1 MAAETHGELRR
12 SLGPYSAAMVIVAN
26 MVGTGI
32 FTTSGFILAQV
43 GSASLLLLCW
53 LAGGVIALAGALS
66 YAELGARYPQAGGEY
81 VFLRQSF
88 GPLWGFLSGWISL
101 VVGFSAPIAAAA
113 VAGSGYLLRAWPSAA
128 GWSLP
133 LGFGSLA
140 LSGESLL
147 ALAILLGF
155 TCLHAASLR
164 VGVRV
169 QNLLT
174 GFKLL
179 VLVGLIA
186 AGLGAWDGGGI
197 LGQGLAAPGSAAGR
211 VATALV
217 FVSFAYSG
225 FNAAAYLG
233 GEIKNP
239 QRNLPLALLAG
250 TSLVTALYLL
260 INLAYVSAVPL
271 AQMAGIKEI
280 GSLTAQ
286 ALLGPLGGRVFSLLV
301 ALCLLS
307 SLGAMTL
314 TGPRIYY
321 AMAKD
326 RVFFS
331 ALGRV
336 RPASGVPANAVWL
349 QAAIAGVMVVSASF
363 EALLFYIGF
372 TLSLFT
378 ALTVAGLLVLRRRL
392 GPPDTFRV
400 PLYPWVPLLF
410 ILASAW
416 IIIFSLAGD
425 PWRAL
430 PGGLTLAAGVALYLV
445 FRRRN
450 RRAGEKG

>member
-1 MAAETHGELRR
+1 MNDGHRELRR
-12 SLGPYSAAMVIVAN
+12 SLGTFSAAMIIVAN

-32 FTTSGFILAQV
+32 FTASGFILAQT
-43 GSASLLLLCW
+43 ASPVLFMSCW
-53 LAGGVIALAGALS
+53 LAGGMIALAGALS

-81 VFLRQSF
+81 VFLRQSL

-113 VAGSGYLLRAWPSAA
+113 VAGAGYLLRAWPQAA

-133 LGFGSLA
+133 LGVGGLSLSVETLAALA
-140 LSGESLL
+140 L
-147 ALAILLGF
+147 LLGF
-155 TCLHAASLR
+155 TLLHAASLR

-174 GFKLL
+174 GFKLV
-179 VLVGLIA
+179 VLTGLIA
-186 AGLGAWDGGGI
+186 AGLGAWDG
-197 LGQGLAAPGSAAGR
+197 QGLWGQSLAASGSPASRMA
-211 VATALV
+211 VALV

-239 QRNLPLALLAG
+239 QRSLPRALLLG
-250 TSLVTALYLL
+250 TSLVVVLYLL
-260 INLAYVSAVPL
+260 INLAYLSAVPL
-271 AQMAGIKEI
+271 QQMAGVKEV
-280 GSLTAQ
+280 GALTAQ

-314 TGPRIYY
+314 TGPRVYY
-321 AMAKD
+321 AMARD
-326 RVFFS
+326 GVFFQ

-336 RPASGVPANAVWL
+336 RPSSGVPANSVWL
-349 QAAIAGVMVVSASF
+349 QAAIAAFLVLTASF

-372 TLSLFT
+372 TLSLFA
-378 ALTVAGLLVLRRRL
+378 ALSVVGLLVLRRRL

-410 ILASAW
+410 IGSNAW
-416 IIIFSLAGD
+416 IIVFSLAGD

-430 PGGLTLAAGVALYLV
+430 PGGVTLAAGAVLYLV
-445 FRRRN
+445 FRRRG
-450 RRAGEKG
+450 RGERERG

>member
-1 MAAETHGELRR
+1 
-12 SLGPYSAAMVIVAN
+12 SLFM
-26 MVGTGI
+26 
-32 FTTSGFILAQV
+32 
-43 GSASLLLLCW
+43 LCW

-66 YAELGARYPQAGGEY
+66 YAVLGARYPQAGGDY
-81 VFLRQSF
+81 VVLRQSF
-88 GPLWGFLSGWISL
+88 GPMWGFLSGWISL

-113 VAGSGYLLRAWPSAA
+113 VAGAGYLLRAFPQAA
-128 GWSLP
+128 GWSFP
-133 LGFGSLA
+133 LGGLS

-155 TCLHAASLR
+155 TLLHATSLR

-186 AGLGAWDGGGI
+186 AGLGAWDG
-197 LGQGLAAPGSAAGR
+197 QGFLSQALTAPGSAAAR

-239 QRNLPLALLAG
+239 QRNLPLALLTG
-250 TSLVTALYLL
+250 TALVTALYLL
-260 INLAYVSAVPL
+260 INLAYLAAVPPE
-271 AQMAGIKEI
+271 QMAGVKEV
-280 GSLTAQ
+280 GALTAQ
-286 ALLGPLGGRVFSLLV
+286 ALLGPVGGRVFSLLV

-321 AMAKD
+321 AMAQDK
-326 RVFFS
+326 VFFA

-336 RPASGVPANAVWL
+336 RPASGVPANSVWL
-349 QAAIAGVMVVSASF
+349 QAAIAALLVLTSSF

-372 TLSLFT
+372 TLSFFA
-378 ALTVAGLLVLRRRL
+378 ALSVAGLLVLRRRL

-410 ILASAW
+410 IGSNAW
-416 IIIFSLAGD
+416 IIVFSLTGD

-430 PGGLTLAAGVALYLV
+430 PGALTLAVGVALYLV

-450 RRAGEKG
+450 QRERERD

>member
-1 MAAETHGELRR
+1 MEQLKGELRR
-12 SLGPYSAAMVIVAN
+12 SLGPYSVAMVIVAN

-32 FTTSGFILAQV
+32 FTAGGFILAQA
-43 GSASLLLLCW
+43 GSASRFMFCW
-53 LAGGVIALAGALS
+53 LAGGIIALAGALS

-88 GPLWGFLSGWISL
+88 GPMWGFLSGWISL

-113 VAGSGYLLRAWPSAA
+113 VAGAGYLLRAWPQAA

-133 LGFGSLA
+133 LGVGGLS

-155 TCLHAASLR
+155 TLLHAASLR

-179 VLVGLIA
+179 VLLGLIA
-186 AGLGAWDGGGI
+186 AGLGAWDG
-197 LGQGLAAPGSAAGR
+197 QGFLTQALAAPGSAAAR

-239 QRNLPLALLAG
+239 QRNLPLALLTG
-250 TSLVTALYLL
+250 TGLVVVLYLL
-260 INLAYVSAVPL
+260 INLAYLAAVPPE
-271 AQMAGIKEI
+271 QMAGVKEI

-286 ALLGPLGGRVFSLLV
+286 ALLGPVGGRVFSLLV

-321 AMAKD
+321 AMAQD
-326 RVFFS
+326 RVFFP

-336 RPASGVPANAVWL
+336 RSASGVPANSVWL
-349 QAAIAGVMVVSASF
+349 QAAIAAFLVLSASF

-372 TLSLFT
+372 TLSLFA
-378 ALTVAGLLVLRRRL
+378 ALSVAGLLVLRRRL

-410 ILASAW
+410 IGSNAW

-425 PWRAL
+425 PWRAM
-430 PGGLTLAAGVALYLV
+430 PGALTLAVGAALYWV

-450 RRAGEKG
+450 HREHGRG

>member
-1 MAAETHGELRR
+1 MNGELRR
-12 SLGPYSAAMVIVAN
+12 SLGPYSAALVIVAN

-32 FTTSGFILAQV
+32 FTASGFILAQV
-43 GSASLLLLCW
+43 GSSALLLACW
-53 LAGGVIALAGALS
+53 LAGGIIALAGALS

-81 VFLRQSF
+81 VFLRRSF

-113 VAGSGYLLRAWPSAA
+113 VAGAGYLLRAWPAAA
-128 GWSLP
+128 GWSMP
-133 LGFGSLA
+133 LGVPGLA
-140 LSGESLL
+140 LSGETLL

-155 TCLHAASLR
+155 TSLHAASLR

-186 AGLGAWDGGGI
+186 AGLGAWDGGGF
-197 LGQGLAAPGSAAGR
+197 LSGGLAAPGSRAAG

-250 TSLVTALYLL
+250 TSLVMGLYLL
-260 INLAYVSAVPL
+260 INLAYLAAVPP
-271 AQMAGIKEI
+271 AQIVGVKEI
-280 GSLTAQ
+280 GALTAQ
-286 ALLGPLGGRVFSLLV
+286 ALLGPLGGRVFALLV

-314 TGPRIYY
+314 TGPRVYF
-321 AMAKD
+321 AMARD
-326 RVFFS
+326 GVFFQ

-349 QAAIAGVMVVSASF
+349 QAAIAAVMVLSASF
-363 EALLFYIGF
+363 EALLFYMGF
-372 TLSLFT
+372 TLSLF
-378 ALTVAGLLVLRRRL
+378 AGLSVAGLLALRRRL

-400 PLYPWVPLLF
+400 PLYPWVPILF
-410 ILASAW
+410 ILSNAW
-416 IIIFSLAGD
+416 IITFSLVGD

-430 PGGLTLAAGVALYLV
+430 PGGLTLAAGAALYLV
-445 FRRRN
+445 FRHRRQG
-450 RRAGEKG
+450 AGGQR

>member
-1 MAAETHGELRR
+1 MANAKQDALRR

-32 FTTSGFILAQV
+32 FTAGGFILAQT
-43 GSASLLLLCW
+43 GSPSLFMLCW

-88 GPLWGFLSGWISL
+88 GPMWGFLSGWISL

-113 VAGSGYLLRAWPSAA
+113 VAGAGYLLRAFPQTS
-128 GWSLP
+128 GWSLS
-133 LGFGSLA
+133 LGGLS

-155 TCLHAASLR
+155 TLLHATSLR

-186 AGLGAWDGGGI
+186 AGLGAWDG
-197 LGQGLAAPGSAAGR
+197 QGFLSQALAAPGSTAAR

-239 QRNLPLALLAG
+239 QRNLPLALLTG
-250 TSLVTALYLL
+250 TGLVTALYLL
-260 INLAYVSAVPL
+260 INLAYLAAVPPE
-271 AQMAGIKEI
+271 QMAGVKEV
-280 GSLTAQ
+280 GALTAQ
-286 ALLGPLGGRVFSLLV
+286 ALLGPVGGRVFSLLV

-321 AMAKD
+321 AMAQDK
-326 RVFFS
+326 VFF
-331 ALGRV
+331 AAMGRV
-336 RPASGVPANAVWL
+336 RPASGVPANSVWL
-349 QAAIAGVMVVSASF
+349 QAAIAALLVLTASF
-363 EALLFYIGF
+363 EMLLFYIGF
-372 TLSLFT
+372 TLSLFA
-378 ALTVAGLLVLRRRL
+378 ALSVAGLLVLRRRL

-400 PLYPWVPLLF
+400 PFYPWVPLLF
-410 ILASAW
+410 IGSNAW
-416 IIIFSLAGD
+416 IIVFSLAGD

-430 PGGLTLAAGVALYLV
+430 PGALTLAVGVALYLV

-450 RRAGEKG
+450 QRERERG

>member
-1 MAAETHGELRR
+1 
-12 SLGPYSAAMVIVAN
+12 MVIVAN

-43 GSASLLLLCW
+43 GSPGLLLLCW

-66 YAELGARYPQAGGEY
+66 YAELGARFPQAGGEY

-113 VAGSGYLLRAWPSAA
+113 VAGAGYLLRAWPQAA
-128 GWSLP
+128 AWSLP
-133 LGFGSLA
+133 LSPGGLA
-140 LSGESLL
+140 LSGETLL

-155 TCLHAASLR
+155 TSLHAASLR

-186 AGLGAWDGGGI
+186 AGLGAWDGGDF
-197 LGQGLAAPGSAAGR
+197 LAQGLATPGSSAGR

-239 QRNLPLALLAG
+239 QRNLPLALLTG
-250 TSLVTALYLL
+250 TSLVMALYLL
-260 INLAYVSAVPL
+260 INLAYLAAVPL
-271 AQMAGIKEI
+271 GQMAGVKEI

-286 ALLGPLGGRVFSLLV
+286 ALLGPAGGRVFSLLV

-321 AMAKD
+321 AMALD
-326 RVFFS
+326 RVFFQ

-349 QAAIAGVMVVSASF
+349 QAGIAAIMVLSASF

-378 ALTVAGLLVLRRRL
+378 ALSVTGLLLLRRRL

-410 ILASAW
+410 ILANAW
-416 IIIFSLAGD
+416 IMIFSLAGD

-430 PGGLTLAAGVALYLV
+430 PGALTLAVGVALYWI
-445 FRRRN
+445 FQRRGQREQ
-450 RRAGEKG
+450 RKG

>member
-1 MAAETHGELRR
+1 MVIAKQGALRR

-32 FTTSGFILAQV
+32 FTAGGFILAQT
-43 GSASLLLLCW
+43 GSPSLFMLCW
-53 LAGGVIALAGALS
+53 LAGGIIALAGALS

-113 VAGSGYLLRAWPSAA
+113 VAGAGYLLRAWPQAA
-128 GWSLP
+128 GWSLS
-133 LGFGSLA
+133 LGGLS

-147 ALAILLGF
+147 ALSILLGF
-155 TCLHAASLR
+155 TLLHAASLR

-186 AGLGAWDGGGI
+186 AGLGAWDG
-197 LGQGLAAPGSAAGR
+197 QGFLSQALVAPGSAAAR

-239 QRNLPLALLAG
+239 QRNLPLALLTG
-250 TSLVTALYLL
+250 TGLVTALYLL
-260 INLAYVSAVPL
+260 INLAYLAAVPPE
-271 AQMAGIKEI
+271 QMAGVKEI

-286 ALLGPLGGRVFSLLV
+286 ALLGPIGGRVFSLLV

-321 AMAKD
+321 AMAQD
-326 RVFFS
+326 RVFFA

-336 RPASGVPANAVWL
+336 RPASGVPANSVWL
-349 QAAIAGVMVVSASF
+349 QAAIAALLVLTASF

-372 TLSLFT
+372 ILSLFA
-378 ALTVAGLLVLRRRL
+378 ALSVAGLLVLRRRL

-410 ILASAW
+410 IGSNAW
-416 IIIFSLAGD
+416 IIVFSLAGD

-430 PGGLTLAAGVALYLV
+430 PGALTLAVGVALYLV

-450 RRAGEKG
+450 QREQERG